1 MLPEVGGVG
10 IAGSQAGQ
18 TLLPPVAL
26 MTYSNLAHPLQTQT
40 FFPDRD
46 PDPQG
51 ALSILEAISGDPGGS
66 HGKLNLI
73 QDDHH
78 IGKVSLVEKGRKGG
92 EKGLTG

>member
-10 IAGSQAGQ
+10 IAGFQAGQ
-18 TLLPPVAL
+18 TFLPPVAL
-26 MTYSNLAHPLQTQT
+26 ITYSNLTHPLQTQAL
-40 FFPDRD
+40 FPDRD
-46 PDPQG
+46 PEPEG
-51 ALSILEAISGDPGGS
+51 TLIILEAISGDPGGS

-78 IGKVSLVEKGRKGG
+78 IGKVSLIEKGRKRG